1 MIWQKEIELPAFSRG
16 YHLITDRVLNEVKDW
31 PETGILSVFIKHTS
45 AAITI
50 SENFD
55 PAVRVDF
62 ENFLS
67 KLIPDDPNM
76 FTHTMEGIDDMPAH
90 IKASFTGSSINIP
103 ITNGQVNLG
112 QWQGIYLCEY
122 RHKGGS
128 RKIVITI
135 YS

>member
-16 YHLITDRVLNEVKDW
+16 YHLITERILDEIKEW
-31 PETGILSVFIKHTS
+31 PQVGILNVFIKHTS
-45 AAITI
+45 AALTI
-50 SENFD
+50 NENFD

-62 ENFLS
+62 ESFLT
-67 KLIPDDPNM
+67 KLIPDDPNL

-90 IKASFTGSSINIP
+90 IKASFTGSSINVP
-103 ITNGQVNLG
+103 ISDSRPNLG
-112 QWQGIYLCEY
+112 KWQGIYLCEY
-122 RHKGGS
+122 RNNGGA